1 MILKSLSRKSG
12 TRQILNYLFKDKEK
26 LGQNQSKPLIIRK
39 NVRSR
44 TLDKWV
50 KEFKAN
56 EAMRIHKRK
65 DSVEIYHT
73 VLSFSA
79 KDKEHI
85 DEKMLRDIAR
95 QYMKER
101 GERNL
106 YIGTAHF
113 DHDHV
118 HLHLVMSG
126 TKYMTGLA
134 NRQSRADFHKLKL
147 AMDAYQKKKYP
158 ELINSLPRH
167 GKSKE
172 LKANQLTPKERSQH
186 VRATQKETLLKC
198 LDLTYTKSKSKED
211 FLAKLA
217 TLGHEPYSRGGK
229 VTGVKF
235 EGDRKFRFNTLGYK
249 DKIAKLEA
257 DDEKDKREMDELSE
271 IRDNA
276 SSRGRDT
283 DNRGRA
289 MDDDNDQKDA
299 VDQDASDD
307 DDSDSDDSD
316 TK

>member
-26 LGQNQSKPLIIRK
+26 LGRDQSRPLIIRK

-56 EAMRIHKRK
+56 EAMRIHQRK
-65 DSVEIYHT
+65 NSIEVYHT
-73 VLSFSA
+73 VLSFSV

-85 DEKMLRDIAR
+85 DEKMLRDIAK

-101 GERNL
+101 GEKNL

-113 DHDHV
+113 DHEHV

-134 NRQSRADFHKLKL
+134 NRQSRAEFHRLKL
-147 AMDAYQKKKYP
+147 SMDAYQKKKYP

-172 LKANQLTPKERSQH
+172 LKANQLSPKERSQH
-186 VRATQKETLLKC
+186 IRATQKETLLKC
-198 LDLTYTKSKSKED
+198 LDLAYSRSKSKDD
-211 FLAKLA
+211 FLKNLIA
-217 TLGHEPYSRGGK
+217 LGHEPYSRGGR

-235 EGDRKFRFNTLGYK
+235 EGDRKFRFTTLGYDK

-257 DDEKDKREMDELSE
+257 DAEKEKQEMDEINE
-271 IRDNA
+271 IRDGA
-276 SSRGRDT
+276 GSRDRDA

-289 MDDDNDQKDA
+289 LEEDDQKDTT
-299 VDQDASDD
+299 DQDEAD
-307 DDSDSDDSD
+307 DDSDM
-316 TK
+316 K

>member
-26 LGQNQSKPLIIRK
+26 LGSDKSRPLIIRK

-56 EAMRIHKRK
+56 EAMRIHQRK
-65 DSVEIYHT
+65 NSVEVYHT

-85 DEKMLRDIAR
+85 NEKMLRDIAK

-101 GERNL
+101 GEKNL

-134 NRQSRADFHKLKL
+134 NRQSRAEFHKLKL

-167 GKSKE
+167 GRSQE
-172 LKANQLTPKERSQH
+172 LKVGKINPKERSKH
-186 VRATQKETLLKC
+186 IRATQKEALLKC
-198 LDLTYTKSKSKED
+198 LDLAYTKSKSMD
-211 FLAKLA
+211 GFLEKLRSY
-217 TLGHEPYSRGGK
+217 GHEPYSRGGR

-235 EGDRKFRFNTLGYK
+235 DGDRKFRFSTLGYDK
-249 DKIAKLEA
+249 DKITSLEA
-257 DDEKDKREMDELSE
+257 DAEKEKQELNELNE

-276 SSRGRDT
+276 SDRDRAA
-283 DNRGRA
+283 DNRGRVMEDEDNQKNTA
-289 MDDDNDQKDA
+289 DQDNADDEDDDMK
-299 VDQDASDD
+299 
-307 DDSDSDDSD
+307 
-316 TK
+316 